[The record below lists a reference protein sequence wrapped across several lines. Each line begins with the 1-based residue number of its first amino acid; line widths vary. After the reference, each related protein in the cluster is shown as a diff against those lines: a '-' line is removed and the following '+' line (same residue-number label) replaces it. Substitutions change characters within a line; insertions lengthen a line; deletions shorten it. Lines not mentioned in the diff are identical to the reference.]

1 MIRDASLPAKR
12 LYWGTPLQRNALG
25 VGVVVLLLALWE
37 LAARLKGSVYLPP
50 VSTVAG
56 TFVHEWFSA
65 QFRDQA
71 LPSLY
76 RMIVGYL
83 IASAL
88 GVTIGVLI
96 GAYRPLY
103 RLVDPFLQFLR
114 AIPPSAIIP
123 VGILLIGIGDAM
135 KIVVI
140 CFGAFWPILVNAA
153 DGARNVPRERLDT
166 ARIFGVSPFD
176 QLLSVVLPSA
186 MPGIFAG
193 LRTGLS
199 IAFIMIVVSEMI
211 GSTNGL
217 GYYILQSQRTFAIPE
232 MYGGIVLLAILGY
245 GLNAGFLALEQRVL
259 AWHHGQSARAV

>member
-1 MIRDASLPAKR
+1 MKNASLPAKR
-12 LYWGTPLQRNALG
+12 LNWGTAAQRNLLG
-25 VGVVVLLLALWE
+25 FGVVLLVLMLWE
-37 LAARLKGSVYLPP
+37 LLARLKANVYFPP
-50 VSTVAG
+50 VSAIAG

-71 LPSLY
+71 IPSLY
-76 RMIVGYL
+76 RMFFGYVAACA
-83 IASAL
+83 I
-88 GVTIGVLI
+88 GITIGVLI
-96 GAYRPLY
+96 GAFKSVF
-103 RLVDPFLQFLR
+103 RLLDPFLQFLR

-123 VGILLIGIGDAM
+123 VGILLIGIGDSM

-140 CFGAFWPILVNAA
+140 CFGAVWPILVNSA

-166 ARIFGVSPFD
+166 ARIFGVSGLD
-176 QLLSVVLPSA
+176 TLLSVTLPSA

-245 GLNAGFLALEQRVL
+245 ALNAGFLAIEHRML

>member
-1 MIRDASLPAKR
+1 MKNASLPAKR
-12 LYWGTPLQRNALG
+12 LNWGTPAVRNALG
-25 VGVVVLLLALWE
+25 FVVVAVVLVLWE
-37 LAARLKGSVYLPP
+37 LVARAKANVYLPP
-50 VSTVAG
+50 VSTIGA

-71 LPSLY
+71 IPSLY
-76 RMIVGYL
+76 RMVLGYL
-83 IASAL
+83 AAVCIGSTL
-88 GVTIGVLI
+88 GVLVGTYKPVF
-96 GAYRPLY
+96 
-103 RLVDPFLQFLR
+103 RLLDPFLQFLR

-123 VGILLIGIGDAM
+123 VGILLIGIGDNM

-140 CFGAFWPILVNAA
+140 CFGAVWPILVNAA

-166 ARIFGVSPFD
+166 ARIFGVSGID
-176 QLLSVVLPSA
+176 TLLTVTVPSA

-245 GLNAGFLALEQRVL
+245 SLNVGFLAVEHRVL